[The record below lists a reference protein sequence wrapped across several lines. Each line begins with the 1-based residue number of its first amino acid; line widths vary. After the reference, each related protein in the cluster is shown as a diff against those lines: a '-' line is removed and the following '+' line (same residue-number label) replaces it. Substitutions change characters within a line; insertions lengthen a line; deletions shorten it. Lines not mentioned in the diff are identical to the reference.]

1 MTKRCL
7 VLLLFVG
14 LSSAT
19 DVYAQG
25 RWTPERAAEWRKQ
38 VGWLA
43 GANYIPATA
52 INQLEMWQA
61 DSWDP
66 KTIDRELGW
75 AESVGF
81 NSMRVFLHDLLW
93 QQDSAGLLKRMEQFL
108 QIAEKHRIGVLF
120 VFLDG
125 VWDPQPE
132 LGKQRA
138 PKPRLHNSG
147 WVQSPGSAILGDPTR
162 HDELKPFVQGVL
174 RHFGKDK
181 RVHGWDL
188 FNEPD
193 NTNNTAYGKVELKN
207 KREMAMVMLRKVFA
221 WAREVNPAQPLTV
234 GMWIDRDWADP
245 ANMTPVARYAL
256 DNSDVISFHAYSKP
270 DEVKARIDFLKQFNR
285 PILCTEYLARGFGNT
300 IQDVL
305 PILKANDVGAYIWGL
320 VDGKTQTIYPWVS
333 WEQAFTAEPKP
344 WHHDIFRADG
354 KPYSEEEIK
363 VIRSI
368 TGAKRER

>member
-7 VLLLFVG
+7 LLLILISLISVRD
-14 LSSAT
+14 LS
-19 DVYAQG
+19 AQG

-38 VGWLA
+38 HGWLA
-43 GANYIPATA
+43 GGNYLPRTA

-61 DSWDP
+61 DTFDP
-66 KTIDRELGW
+66 KTIDQELGW

-93 QQDSAGLLKRMEQFL
+93 QQDSAGLLKRMDQFL
-108 QIAEKHRIGVLF
+108 GIADKHKIGILF

-125 VWDPQPE
+125 VWDPQPQ

-138 PKPRLHNSG
+138 PTPRVHNSG
-147 WVQSPGSAILGDPTR
+147 WVQSPGSAILGDPKR
-162 HDELKPFVQGVL
+162 HDELKPYVQGVL
-174 RHFGKDK
+174 RQFAKDK
-181 RVHGWDL
+181 RIHGWDL

-221 WAREVNPAQPLTV
+221 WAREVNPDQPLTV
-234 GMWIDRDWADP
+234 GMWIDKDWADP
-245 ANMTPVARYAL
+245 PNMTPVARYAL

-270 DEVKARIDFLKQFNR
+270 DETQKRIDFLKQFNR
-285 PILCTEYLARGFGNT
+285 PMLCTEYLARGFGST
-300 IQDVL
+300 IEDVL
-305 PILKANDVGAYIWGL
+305 PLLKKNDVGAYIWGL
-320 VDGKTQTIYPWVS
+320 VDGKSQTIYPWVS
-333 WEQAFTAEPKP
+333 WEKPFTAEPKP

-354 KPYSEEEIK
+354 KPYSEEEIR

-368 TGAKRER
+368 TGVKR